1 MHRLHQYQEQLIDLK
16 RDLSETRSSLLTLEL
31 AESDG
36 LASDLASLEKQVFD
50 SSVEIKKKLSS
61 STSPSTASSL
71 PVPDS
76 KGVRLPKLEVPTFD
90 GNILNW
96 RCFWEQFRVSVH
108 DRSSLSD
115 SEKLVYLQHSLK
127 DGSAKN
133 VIEGLSRSGDN
144 YSEAVECLQARF
156 DRPPLIHQ
164 THVRMIAEAPAL
176 KDGTGKELRRLH
188 DTTQQHLRALK
199 AMGYDPPGPFITSLL
214 ELKLDTNTMFEWQRH
229 SQESTDVP
237 HFSKLMEFLNLRAQA
252 SETSV
257 SNHKGSPRS
266 GNPDRRNHHPSKPVT
281 AFTTNTTDSSSNYIL
296 CPTSK
301 HPLYACPTFK
311 SLPHEKMLS
320 TLKDNNYCLNC
331 LKPGHFVRGCK
342 SLHRCRTCRK
352 LHHSLLHVESNAP
365 QPTPPPAP
373 PVKPVTSNLA
383 TACMYGLAS
392 DSLLM
397 TFWVLVHAPNG
408 SVMKDRAL
416 LDSASSALFISERLT
431 HLMEFPRTHQNFK
444 ISGVAGL
451 SHATPSHSI
460 VQFAVSP
467 VNSPADK
474 AQVSAIVVPRVTC
487 DLPVKPV
494 TPQLSW
500 KHLSDIP
507 LADLTLDVPVS

>member
-1 MHRLHQYQEQLIDLK
+1 M
-16 RDLSETRSSLLTLEL
+16 
-31 AESDG
+31 
-36 LASDLASLEKQVFD
+36 
-50 SSVEIKKKLSS
+50 
-61 STSPSTASSL
+61 ASSL

-144 YSEAVECLQARF
+144 YSEAVDCLQARF

-281 AFTTNTTDSSSNYIL
+281 AFTTNTTDSSSNCIVSNDYVNTHSTHAQ
-296 CPTSK
+296 PSS
-301 HPLYACPTFK
+301 P

-331 LKPGHFVRGCK
+331 LTPGHFVRECK
-342 SLHRCRTCRK
+342 SLHRCRTCQK
-352 LHHSLLHVESNAP
+352 PHHSLLHVESKAP

-383 TACMYGLAS
+383 TGLAS

-397 TFWVLVHAPNG
+397 TCWVLVHAPNG
-408 SVMKDRAL
+408 SVMKVRAL
-416 LDSASSALFISERLT
+416 LDSASSASFISERLT
-431 HLMEFPRTHQNFK
+431 HLMEFPRTHQNLVLLVF
-444 ISGVAGL
+444 L
-451 SHATPSHSI
+451 M
-460 VQFAVSP
+460 
-467 VNSPADK
+467 
-474 AQVSAIVVPRVTC
+474 
-487 DLPVKPV
+487 L
-494 TPQLSW
+494 L
-500 KHLSDIP
+500 HLTRLFSSRYRP
-507 LADLTLDVPVS
+507 

>member
-1 MHRLHQYQEQLIDLK
+1 MHQLHQYQEQLIDLK

-61 STSPSTASSL
+61 STSPSMASSL

-144 YSEAVECLQARF
+144 YSEAVDCLQAHF
-156 DRPPLIHQ
+156 DRPRLIHQ
-164 THVRMIAEAPAL
+164 THVRMIAEALAL
-176 KDGTGKELRRLH
+176 KDGTGKELRCLH

-281 AFTTNTTDSSSNYIL
+281 AFTTNTTDSSSNCIL
-296 CPTSK
+296 CPTI
-301 HPLYACPTFK
+301 T
-311 SLPHEKMLS
+311 
-320 TLKDNNYCLNC
+320 
-331 LKPGHFVRGCK
+331 
-342 SLHRCRTCRK
+342 
-352 LHHSLLHVESNAP
+352 
-365 QPTPPPAP
+365 
-373 PVKPVTSNLA
+373 
-383 TACMYGLAS
+383 
-392 DSLLM
+392 
-397 TFWVLVHAPNG
+397 
-408 SVMKDRAL
+408 
-416 LDSASSALFISERLT
+416 
-431 HLMEFPRTHQNFK
+431 
-444 ISGVAGL
+444 
-451 SHATPSHSI
+451 
-460 VQFAVSP
+460 
-467 VNSPADK
+467 
-474 AQVSAIVVPRVTC
+474 
-487 DLPVKPV
+487 
-494 TPQLSW
+494 
-500 KHLSDIP
+500 
-507 LADLTLDVPVS
+507 